1 MLRQSLPPLAI
12 EATLKKNAVFVRRCF
27 LSSLSPP
34 RGKCG
39 PFQRENKVRIGAA
52 ENIIEKVARTVA
64 GTLL

>member
-12 EATLKKNAVFVRRCF
+12 EATLKKNAVFELQCF

-34 RGKCG
+34 GGKCG
-39 PFQRENKVRIGAA
+39 PFQCENKVRSGAA